1 MDEPD
6 VMLVLSGVSR
16 MCPDCGE
23 QAVFV
28 PADPDD
34 AVAGACCCT
43 SCGAALL
50 IDTEETTPPEAKAS
64 RRTA

>member
-6 VMLVLSGVSR
+6 VMLMLSGVSR

-23 QAVFV
+23 LRVFV
-28 PADPDD
+28 PAEPD

-43 SCGAALL
+43 ACGAALL
-50 IDTEETTPPEAKAS
+50 IDVEETPLPETA